1 MNKKF
6 SIKSLINKNKVFIFF
21 YILIL
26 SISTSLVIFSVVN
39 YTYLIQNFKAK
50 FNNGDYTEA
59 SKIAISS
66 QTYNP
71 VKLLMFKGDLKNFL
85 SDSLS
90 STINSYKN
98 ADISESEALY
108 LVSKIDYYGLF
119 SKEIEDFKATLPT
132 IKESN
137 KNFQAGLD
145 AIKSEDYKASITNF
159 SKVSE
164 YDSNY
169 KLALEYEKSSL
180 DKFKKATLDK
190 ANDLASQ
197 KYYTDAINLIK
208 SDLKDYYNDD
218 KEISDTIASYEKQ
231 KADYLASKNTSNSS
245 KAASTA
251 PLSLSLSNINTLNL
265 TSLTSYMLYV
275 NITNQKTYVFKG
287 TKNNWKLLKT
297 LSCSTGKDD
306 TDTPKG
312 VYQVQEKGD
321 WFYSDKYKQGAK
333 YWVQFQGNYLFHS
346 IPFEE
351 DKKTVIDP
359 SLGAPLSHGC
369 VRLSLEDAKWLYD
382 NINKGTKVI
391 IN

>member
-6 SIKSLINKNKVFIFF
+6 SIKSLISKNKVFILS
-21 YILIL
+21 YILVL

-39 YTYLIQNFKAK
+39 YTYLIQNFKTN
-50 FNNGDYTEA
+50 FNNGDYAEA

-85 SDSLS
+85 SSSLNN
-90 STINSYKN
+90 TIKSYKN
-98 ADISESEALY
+98 SDISESEALY

-119 SKEIEDFKATLPT
+119 SSDIEAFKATLPS

-137 KNFQAGLD
+137 KNFQAGLND
-145 AIKSEDYKASITNF
+145 IKNEDYKASITSF
-159 SKVSE
+159 SKVFE

-169 KLALEYEKSSL
+169 KLALDYKKSSL
-180 DKFKKATLDK
+180 DKLKQATLDK

-218 KEISDTIASYEKQ
+218 KELSATIASYEKQ
-231 KADYLASKNTSNSS
+231 KADYLASKNKSDSS
-245 KAASTA
+245 KAASTI
-251 PLSLSLSNINTLNL
+251 PLAVSLSNINTLNL

-275 NITNQKTYVFKG
+275 NITDQKTYVFKG
-287 TKNNWKLLKT
+287 TKNNWKLSKT

-306 TDTPKG
+306 SDTPKG
-312 VYQVQEKGD
+312 VFQVQEKGD
-321 WFYSDKYKQGAK
+321 WFYSEKYKQGAK
-333 YWVQFQGNYLFHS
+333 YWIQFQGDYLFHS
-346 IPFEE
+346 VPFEE

-359 SLGAPLSHGC
+359 SLGSPWSHGC
-369 VRLSLEDAKWLYD
+369 VRLSIEDAKWLYD
-382 NINKGTKVI
+382 TINKGTKVI